1 MLVNKTQLA
10 EILGKSVQTLTT
22 WQKNGMP
29 IFADG
34 SNGQANQY
42 DTAAVIDWLVSREIS
57 KLSID
62 SEGRVHD
69 YEMERARLTHH
80 QANKTA
86 LEEAVLQGSLIPAD
100 KVERVQGDMVSAFRA
115 KMLSLPTKAA
125 HSLVALETLSEAQDA
140 IKPFI
145 YEALKELADYEPK
158 QYGIDALE
166 EGSGNGSAAARND
179 SKRVGRR
186 GAQAIK

>member
-10 EILGKSVQTLTT
+10 EILGKSQQTLTT

-29 IFADG
+29 IFAEG

-42 DTAAVIDWLVSREIS
+42 DTEQVINWLVSREIS
-57 KLSID
+57 KLSVD
-62 SEGRVHD
+62 SDGRVHD

-80 QANKTA
+80 QANKTS
-86 LEEAVLQGSLIPAD
+86 LEEAVLKGSLIPAE

-125 HSLVALETLSEAQDA
+125 HSLIQLETLSEAQDA
-140 IKPFI
+140 IKPYI
-145 YEALKELADYEPK
+145 YEALKELSDYEPN
-158 QYGIDALE
+158 QYGIEHLE
-166 EGSGNGSAAARND
+166 AHSSDGCAAARD
-179 SKRVGRR
+179 DGERLG
-186 GAQAIK
+186 